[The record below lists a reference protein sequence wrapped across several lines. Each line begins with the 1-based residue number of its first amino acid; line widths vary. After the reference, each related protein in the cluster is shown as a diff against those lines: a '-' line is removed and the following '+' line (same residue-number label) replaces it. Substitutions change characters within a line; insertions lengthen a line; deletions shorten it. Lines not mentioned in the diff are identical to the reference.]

1 MSFVKRILSL
11 ILALAMVIGLLPVT
25 ARAGELEN
33 GLVYEVYADH
43 VEITGYT
50 GEATEVVI
58 PAKIKRIP
66 VTVIGENAF
75 SGCSGLTDIVIPD
88 SVTSIGENAF
98 SSCSSLTSIDLPDG
112 ITAIGNGIFSGCSN
126 LTSIEIPGSVTSIGE
141 YAFHGCSGLRYIEIP
156 DSVTYI
162 GGAAFFECSGLT
174 GIDLPDSITS
184 INNGLFSECTSLTD
198 IEIPDGVTQIGYHS
212 FRKCYSL
219 TSIDLPESITV
230 INGDAFW
237 YCNNLASID
246 LPDSLTYI
254 GESAFSYCTS
264 LTSIDFPDSVTYI
277 GECAFF
283 NCISLTS
290 IEIPESVTYIGSDAF
305 DYCEGLSGIHVDE
318 NNPFYSSDDRGVLF
332 DKAKTVLIR
341 VPGGIEGTYT
351 VPDSVTRIGYAAF
364 RTCYNL
370 TGVELPDDVTSIDAF
385 AFYKCNNLTSINLPL
400 GITCIDAGTF
410 SSCTLLP
417 TIEIP
422 CSVTYIGSSAFNH
435 CSNLRSIY
443 FTGDAPVFDGNTI
456 FYDVSTTAYYP
467 EDNATWTSDVK
478 QHYFGYISWIPYDAP
493 EHTHEYTSTVHT
505 PTCTRTGL
513 TVYTCI
519 CGDRY
524 AADHVDPLGHDYADG
539 VCAHCG
545 KEETDDQEP
554 VRPSDPSNYM
564 FTSEDNLTRGMITYA
579 LWNYFG
585 APEPYFITQP
595 FVDVSESDYYHDAVY
610 WAVENGIM
618 SGTNPSIFGP
628 DNPVNRCQAA
638 TFLWRAFD
646 SPEPS
651 SDGIPF
657 TDVREGAFYTDAVC
671 WAAEEGYMRPMS
683 ETKFDI
689 NEPCQY
695 SHFDWTPDGPVE
707 EAPGLRYLNQGDSII
722 VIGYTG
728 EVTDLVIPSEINGL
742 PVTGIRERAFLECSS
757 LTSIVIPDTITSIG
771 EYTFYDCTSLTSIDL
786 PDSITSIGYY
796 AFGGCES
803 LTGISIPER
812 VTFIDAGA
820 FSGCSSLTEIDI
832 PDRVTR
838 IETWTF
844 AHCTG
849 LTSITL
855 PDTLTYIGDLAI
867 YNCAGLTD
875 LEIPDSV
882 TYIGNQAFGLSSGL
896 SDIEI
901 PESVTYI
908 GKDAFYYC
916 SSLTG
921 IHVDED
927 NLYYSS
933 DDRGVLFDKAKTVL
947 IKAPVTISGTYT
959 VPDSVTFLNDDAFYN
974 CADLTGI
981 AFPADLIT
989 IGKYAFDNC
998 ANLTGI
1004 EIPGGVTYIGDGAFR
1019 SCSSLTDIEIPS
1031 GVTCIGEHT
1040 FNNCGSLTSIKIP
1053 DDVTS
1058 IGDWAFSSCSS
1069 LTSVTIPDG
1078 VTSISD
1084 WAFYGCSSLTSIK
1097 IPDGVTS
1104 IGYHAFCSCESLAS
1118 ISIPESVTYIN
1129 YGAFSS
1135 CANLT
1140 SIYFS
1145 GNAPVM
1151 ESSTFLRVTAT
1162 AYYPADNPT
1171 WTADVMQNYQGQIT
1185 WVPYSSKPFADVPAG
1200 AYYEAPVLWAVENG
1214 ITSGASEN
1222 SFNPGGSC
1230 LRAQVVT
1237 FLWRAAKQPEP
1248 AISTSAFTDVRSSDF
1263 FFKPVLWA
1271 VEQKITSGV
1280 SATEFGSY
1288 ANCNR
1293 AAVVTFLWRAAG
1305 SPEPSSTN
1313 NPFTDVKSTDF
1324 FYKPVLWAVENGIT
1338 AGLTA
1343 TTFGPT
1349 AECNRAQVVTFLY
1362 RAYN

>member
-1 MSFVKRILSL
+1 MSFVKRTLSL

-25 ARAGELEN
+25 ARAGELDN

-43 VEITGYT
+43 VEITDYT
-50 GEATEVVI
+50 GDATEVVI
-58 PAKIKRIP
+58 PSKIKRIP
-66 VTVIGENAF
+66 VTVIGESAF
-75 SGCSGLTDIVIPD
+75 SNCSDLTDIVIPD
-88 SVTSIGENAF
+88 SVTSIGGNAF
-98 SSCSSLTSIDLPDG
+98 SSCSSLTSIALPSA
-112 ITAIGNGIFSGCSN
+112 ITSIGESTFYGCTS

-141 YAFHGCSGLRYIEIP
+141 YAFRGCSGLTDIEIP
-156 DSVTYI
+156 DSVTCI
-162 GGAAFFECSGLT
+162 GGGAFFECSGLT

-184 INNGLFSECTSLTD
+184 INNYLFYECTSLTD
-198 IEIPDGVTQIGYHS
+198 IEIPDGVTQIGHLS
-212 FRKCYSL
+212 FHNCYNL
-219 TSIDLPESITV
+219 TSIDLPDSITV

-237 YCNNLASID
+237 DCSSLTSID

-254 GESAFSYCTS
+254 GDRAFHDCSS
-264 LTSIDFPDSVTYI
+264 LISIEIPTSVTYI
-277 GECAFF
+277 GAEAFYL
-283 NCISLTS
+283 CESLT
-290 IEIPESVTYIGSDAF
+290 
-305 DYCEGLSGIHVDE
+305 GIHVDE
-318 NNPFYSSDDRGVLF
+318 NNPNYSSDDRGVLF
-332 DKAKTVLIR
+332 DKAKTRLICA
-341 VPGGIEGTYT
+341 PCGIKGTYT
-351 VPDSVTRIGYAAF
+351 IPDGVTEIGYGAFSQCIDLTAVEIPDSVTYIGAYAF
-364 RTCYNL
+364 SWCK
-370 TGVELPDDVTSIDAF
+370 S
-385 AFYKCNNLTSINLPL
+385 LTSINLPI
-400 GITCIDAGTF
+400 GVTCIDYGTF
-410 SSCTLLP
+410 LACYRLP
-417 TIEIP
+417 SIEIP
-422 CSVTYIGSSAFNH
+422 RSVTYIGSSAFNA
-435 CSNLRSIY
+435 CDILTNIY
-443 FTGDAPVFDGNTI
+443 FSGDAPVFDKSA
-456 FYDVSTTAYYP
+456 FYDVIATAYYP
-467 EDNATWTSDVK
+467 EDNATWTTDVR
-478 QHYFGYISWIPYDAP
+478 QGYGGYLRWTPYTAP
-493 EHTHEYTSTVHT
+493 VHTHEYTSTVHT

-539 VCAHCG
+539 VCSHCG

-618 SGTNPSIFGP
+618 SGTNPSKFTP
-628 DNPVNRCQAA
+628 DSPVNRCQAA
-638 TFLWRAFD
+638 TFLWRAFG

-657 TDVREGAFYTDAVC
+657 TDVRNDAFYTDAVC

-728 EVTDLVIPSEINGL
+728 EVTDLVIPREINGL
-742 PVTGIRERAFLECSS
+742 PVTGIREQAFLKCSS

-771 EYTFYDCTSLTSIDL
+771 EYTFSGCTSLTSIDL
-786 PDSITSIGYY
+786 PDTITSIGYG
-796 AFGGCES
+796 AFGSCKS

-812 VTFIDAGA
+812 VTFIGAGA

-844 AHCTG
+844 ADCTG

-855 PDTLTYIGDLAI
+855 PDTLTYIGDSAI
-867 YNCAGLTD
+867 YNCTGLTD
-875 LEIPDSV
+875 IEIPDSV
-882 TYIGNQAFGLSSGL
+882 TYIGNQAFALSSGL

-908 GKDAFYYC
+908 AKDAFYYC

-933 DDRGVLFDKAKTVL
+933 DDRGVLFDKAKTIL

-989 IGKYAFDNC
+989 IGKHAFGNC

-1040 FNNCGSLTSIKIP
+1040 FSNCGSLTSIKIP

-1058 IGDWAFSSCSS
+1058 IGDGAFSSCSS

-1084 WAFYGCSSLTSIK
+1084 WAFSGCSSLTSIK

-1104 IGYHAFCSCESLAS
+1104 IGYHAFSSCKSLAS

-1129 YGAFSS
+1129 AGAFSS

-1151 ESSTFLRVTAT
+1151 ESSIFFRVTAT
-1162 AYYPADNPT
+1162 AYYPADDPT
-1171 WTADVMQNYQGQIT
+1171 WTADVMQDYQGQIT

-1214 ITSGASEN
+1214 ITSGATEN
-1222 SFNPGGSC
+1222 SFNPGGAC
-1230 LRAQVVT
+1230 LRAHVVT

-1271 VEQKITSGV
+1271 VENGITSGV

-1343 TTFGPT
+1343 TEFGPGT
-1349 AECNRAQVVTFLY
+1349 NCNRAQVVTFLY